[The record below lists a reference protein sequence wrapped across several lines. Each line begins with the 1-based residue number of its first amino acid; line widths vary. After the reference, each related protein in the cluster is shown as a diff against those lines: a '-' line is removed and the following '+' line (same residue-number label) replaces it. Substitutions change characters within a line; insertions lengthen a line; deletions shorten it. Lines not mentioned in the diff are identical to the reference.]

1 MTAPTKPD
9 RNVRYREWRGKWSR
23 RLLDALAALT
33 PRRRRVSPRRRIGVL
48 LTWGI
53 GDTVMILPF
62 LQALRQAYPEAEIV
76 GLGHPW
82 LPDLVAGEG
91 LFDSIETLVPPWT
104 RHSGKYR
111 LWSSEWRHFA
121 RRVRALRRA
130 PFDLLASVRPDPRD
144 ALLARIL
151 ACREFAG
158 IADCGGRAWTSV
170 DLGAGP
176 GEVYRLYGG
185 ELSARAARI
194 LCGIDISPMPR
205 FRPRDAHRPPA
216 ERPLLGISF
225 GASHPIKRWHE
236 AGIAAALAG
245 MATAPACA
253 LVIGHDHSPTVQF
266 PAGWRREDWRGSLTE
281 LKALLPQIDVLFC
294 SDSGVMH
301 MAAASGC
308 RVVALFTTGM
318 LSRFAPPDQRV
329 YAVEPM
335 PCRPCGDTC
344 IHPTLLCV
352 ERIETAMISAMLDD
366 ALNDVTAV

>member
-1 MTAPTKPD
+1 MTGPTAPD
-9 RNVRYREWRGKWSR
+9 RNVRYRAWRAKWSR
-23 RLLDALAALT
+23 RLLNLLAALT
-33 PRRRRVSPRRRIGVL
+33 PIGRRASPRRRIGVL

-53 GDTVMILPF
+53 GDAVMMLPF
-62 LQALRQAYPEAEIV
+62 LQALRQTYPDAEIV

-82 LPDLVAGEG
+82 LPDLFAEEG
-91 LFDSIETLVPPWT
+91 LFDCCQTLVPPWT

-111 LWSSEWRHFA
+111 LWSAEWRRFA
-121 RRVRALRRA
+121 ARVLAFRRA
-130 PFDLLASVRPDPRD
+130 PFDLLASLRPDPRD
-144 ALLARIL
+144 AILARAL

-158 IADCGGRAWTSV
+158 IADCGGRGWISV
-170 DLGAGP
+170 DLGAGE
-176 GEVYRLYGG
+176 GDVNCLYGG
-185 ELSARAARI
+185 ALAARAARI
-194 LCGIDISPMPR
+194 LCKVEISPIPR

-245 MATAPACA
+245 MEKAPASA
-253 LVIGHDHSPTVQF
+253 LIIGHDHSPTVDL
-266 PAGWRREDWRGSLTE
+266 PIGWRREDWRGSLTE
-281 LKALLPQIDVLFC
+281 LKSLLPQIDVLFC

-335 PCRPCGDTC
+335 ACRPCGDSC
-344 IHPTLLCV
+344 IHTTLRCV
-352 ERIETAMISAMLDD
+352 EGIESLVISAMLDE
-366 ALNDVTAV
+366 AISA